1 MWGEGG
7 KKGERGGGR
16 GREKEGGRGRR
27 GLEVTHNCSEEWIR
41 SHTCWILYCAMLCA
55 SLQQESSSSYSGHFV
70 EGGNSKMYV
79 HVVIYVY
86 TCIMCANTLVH
97 TIHKDESKGG
107 GVL

>member
-1 MWGEGG
+1 MD
-7 KKGERGGGR
+7 
-16 GREKEGGRGRR
+16 KEP
-27 GLEVTHNCSEEWIR
+27 
-41 SHTCWILYCAMLCA
+41 YMLDLVLCNVVCKFA
-55 SLQQESSSSYSGHFV
+55 KQESSSSYSGHFV